1 MDDAQE
7 DVPAATRE
15 EIESLRVSVATLG
28 REVQSLVEK
37 VSGLTRAVEGLAP
50 SQPSQRAAGSR
61 EAAAAADTDARQF
74 SLVVAPLPELAMAA
88 VAETSLRGLESVRR
102 VIDVTRAG
110 DEARFTL
117 EIDPDSDLVEEMRSA
132 MPVTFEVTSAT
143 DDELVIA
150 LQWAWGRTPSA

>member
-50 SQPSQRAAGSR
+50 SQPSQRAVGSR
-61 EAAAAADTDARQF
+61 EVAAADTDARQF

-102 VIDVTRAG
+102 LIDVTRAG

-143 DDELVIA
+143 DEELVIA